1 MINVDLDTI
10 LTKVDCRY
18 TLVVESAKRARQ
30 IVDGSPA
37 LTEQEE
43 LNPVSQ
49 AVEEILEDRIT
60 YVRNTEGIK

>member
-1 MINVDLDTI
+1 MINVNLDEI

-30 IVDGSPA
+30 IVEGSPA
-37 LTEQEE
+37 LTEEMC
-43 LNPVSQ
+43 LNPVTQ
-49 AVEEILEDRIT
+49 AVTEIQQEKIT